1 MSKTCAFFGNDYI
14 WSKPEIIEQIKE
26 QVLLLIKNNDV
37 KTFLVG
43 QKGAYENDAYNSVL
57 QIKQQYNN
65 IKILLVVASML
76 EVNREGRPFDDFIF
90 PDEINFHNKR
100 WCIVYRNNWIIE
112 NSDFIIAYNQYEGRA
127 YDICKKAKNKGV
139 TVIELTEIYKE

>member
-65 IKILLVVASML
+65 IKIVLVVASMQ

-90 PDEINFHNKR
+90 
-100 WCIVYRNNWIIE
+100 RNNWIIE

-139 TVIELTEIYKE
+139 TVIELTEIYR

>member
-43 QKGAYENDAYNSVL
+43 QKGAYENE
-57 QIKQQYNN
+57 YNN
-65 IKILLVVASML
+65 IKIVLVVASMQ

-112 NSDFIIAYNQYEGRA
+112 NSDFIIAFNQYEGRA
-127 YDICKKAKNKGV
+127 FDICKKAKNKGV
-139 TVIELTEIYKE
+139 MVIELTEIYR

>member
-14 WSKPEIIEQIKE
+14 GSKPEIIEKIKE

-37 KTFLVG
+37 NTFWVG

-57 QIKQQYNN
+57 QIKQKHNN
-65 IKILLVVASML
+65 IKIVLIVASMQ

-112 NSDFIIAYNQYEGRA
+112 NSDFIIAYSQYEGRA
-127 YDICKKAKNKGV
+127 FKYVKRQKIKA
-139 TVIELTEIYKE
+139 LQ